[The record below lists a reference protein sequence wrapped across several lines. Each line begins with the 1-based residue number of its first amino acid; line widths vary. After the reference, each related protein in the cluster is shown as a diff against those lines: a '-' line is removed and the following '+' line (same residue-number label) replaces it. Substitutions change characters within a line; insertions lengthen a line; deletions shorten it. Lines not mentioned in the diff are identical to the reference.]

1 MSLNAMLRL
10 RPHSLPVSCK
20 DDAGTLCRLGDH
32 RHSLNIGLLKADC
45 RASIIK
51 PAFGPERLRFALV
64 TMEISHDVSTALML
78 ESDRPFLSHSL
89 PPSFNLSRCALRGM
103 AQSWQMRHGLLC
115 QGL

>member
-1 MSLNAMLRL
+1 
-10 RPHSLPVSCK
+10 LPAQPSVSGK

-78 ESDRPFLSHSL
+78 EFDRPFLSHSL
-89 PPSFNLSRCALRGM
+89 PPFNLSRCALRGM